1 MPRTVLDEED
11 RSMFRNITAK
21 IIMSVQQKALDSH
34 LHWTKICI
42 NVVINMSLEQYFGFS
57 LVH

>member
-1 MPRTVLDEED
+1 
-11 RSMFRNITAK
+11 MFRNITAK

-57 LVH
+57 VVH